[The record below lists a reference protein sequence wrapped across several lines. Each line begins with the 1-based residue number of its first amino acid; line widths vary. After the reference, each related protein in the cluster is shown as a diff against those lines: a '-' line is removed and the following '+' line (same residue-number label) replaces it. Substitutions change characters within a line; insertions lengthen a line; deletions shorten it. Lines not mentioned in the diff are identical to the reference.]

1 MVGTRKDRK
10 PRSAYAK
17 PTGGVSE
24 LINGLARGS
33 KVGEEEKED
42 CKTTSRAVIDHCKSV
57 WVYVVVI
64 KPSPPAVIP
73 E

>member
-1 MVGTRKDRK
+1 M
-10 PRSAYAK
+10 AWH
-17 PTGGVSE
+17 
-24 LINGLARGS
+24 RGS

-42 CKTTSRAVIDHCKSV
+42 CKTTSRAVIDHCESV
-57 WVYVVVI
+57 WVYVVGIRVI